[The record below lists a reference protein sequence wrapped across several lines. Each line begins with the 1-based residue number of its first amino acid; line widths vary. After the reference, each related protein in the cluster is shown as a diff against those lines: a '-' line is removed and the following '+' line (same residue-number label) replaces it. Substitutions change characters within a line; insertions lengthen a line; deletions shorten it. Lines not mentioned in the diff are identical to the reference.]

1 MPDKRGGDRV
11 KTGVYLEFDG
21 KQYDFERI
29 VDKARK
35 DAKNNGGKDMKD
47 LKIYVKPED
56 GKAYYT
62 ADNGRLCGDVEI

>member
-1 MPDKRGGDRV
+1 M

-21 KQYDFERI
+21 KQYDFEKI

-47 LKIYVKPED
+47 FRIYVKPED

-62 ADNGRLCGDVEI
+62 ANSDKVHGDIDL